1 METLTLRIFL
11 TKIMTLTFLRAIS
24 EKKIVTA
31 LTPIP
36 KSYFDFN
43 RFQIFVHLILF
54 LQLLLRILREAEF
67 NIEI

>member
-1 METLTLRIFL
+1 MGTLTLRTFWI
-11 TKIMTLTFLRAIS
+11 KITTRTFLRGIS

-43 RFQIFVHLILF
+43 QFLIFVHLILF
-54 LQLLLRILREAEF
+54 FAITVAHPLES
-67 NIEI
+67 EI